1 MGWVLGQEPGCPRG
15 EGWYGHSWT
24 QPGSFSELPHPQGGG
39 GSDHAQG
46 HTEGRVQRWEK
57 GERPPLPA
65 ALSLSVCP
73 VRVAVWAWPVT
84 PAVGRWPGAPA
95 VPRPHCSL
103 EALLPGLCHP
113 GMTCSLVP

>member
-65 ALSLSVCP
+65 ALSLSVCLSCP
-73 VRVAVWAWPVT
+73 RRYLGLASHPCCREVAWSPGCSSATLQPGG
-84 PAVGRWPGAPA
+84 PA
-95 VPRPHCSL
+95 PRPVSPRHDL
-103 EALLPGLCHP
+103 
-113 GMTCSLVP
+113 